1 MVPLSTSI
9 PGPEMNWE
17 GAMDKPE
24 KLHWRLR
31 RWFGEHKQWLMGY
44 FCAVFLLGGWVE
56 LARAHGRGF
65 ALLVV
70 GGFLFSLVTD
80 NEPPPRRRTPNC
92 GGASPRRG

>member
-1 MVPLSTSI
+1 
-9 PGPEMNWE
+9 
-17 GAMDKPE
+17 MDKPE

-56 LARAHGRGF
+56 VARAAFGRGL